1 MFSLQ
6 TIEQADTVLRAEDS
20 LAPLDPWLRK
30 RQRRDRRIVDTT
42 QEEEIQCHM
51 QQAAVNV
58 G

>member
-1 MFSLQ
+1 MAKKQ
-6 TIEQADTVLRAEDS
+6 
-20 LAPLDPWLRK
+20 

-51 QQAAVNV
+51 QQAVVNV